1 MSSSMLW
8 RLCFMN
14 AYFLMRILVSLI
26 RQSAIIF
33 FIPDC
38 KTVKN
43 EQCIFPFTYKNQ
55 VYTGCTSRDHKQ
67 KKLWCSTKNKPDGN
81 YETWDDCSKTCP
93 EGEWYMNTVEP
104 LYCGHALE
112 RTPLYSGHI
121 LKNKWYTLWS
131 FSYYTYL
138 TIEDTKFLY
147 KLCPLQ
153 QGSSV

>member
-81 YETWDDCSKTCP
+81 YETWDDCSPTCSNN
-93 EGEWYMNTVEP
+93 EEP
-104 LYCGHALE
+104 AK
-112 RTPLYSGHI
+112 SI
-121 LKNKWYTLWS
+121 LPASSKYIIIYIWS
-131 FSYYTYL
+131 F
-138 TIEDTKFLY
+138 TISMLLDLLY
-147 KLCPLQ
+147 KSLF
-153 QGSSV
+153 GSSVDTTKHSLNFISPFLY